1 MREVVGCSLR
11 IQRRITSESLRRP
24 LTLVVVQD
32 STLEAS
38 IKMMD
43 DLQLTKGEGLL
54 YGIHDEFAMFLS
66 IFDRGQNAGTAHSID
81 RSRIL
86 TL

>member
-1 MREVVGCSLR
+1 M
-11 IQRRITSESLRRP
+11 
-24 LTLVVVQD
+24 
-32 STLEAS
+32 EANL
-38 IKMMD
+38 KLMD
-43 DLQLTKGEGLL
+43 NLHETIGEGLL

-86 TL
+86 TLYLEPTCIRH